1 MSLARQPDTMTT
13 LFDKYPA
20 ETIGE
25 LFASQAARTPNAIAL
40 IAGSHRLT
48 YRELDHRSDA
58 LATHL
63 QSLGV
68 GPEKLVGIAME
79 RSATLLVSL
88 LAILKAGGAYVPL
101 DPSYPA
107 DRLAWIIEDSGISIL
122 LTTTITGLDL
132 PSNRSCSQLL
142 FVDQIGASPASSRT
156 SLRAPVASNLA
167 YVIYTSGSTGRPKGV
182 MIEHRNVVNLFHG
195 FDLVLGSRPGVW
207 LAVTSISF
215 DISVLELFWTLTR
228 GLTVVLSSG
237 NDSDGLAGEINRFHV
252 THLQMTPT
260 LARMLTL
267 NAEAFAAIGS
277 IGQILLGGEAVP
289 ASLIR
294 KMRER
299 FQGEIFNVYGPT
311 ETTVWSTA
319 CLVTEVGTTVSIG
332 RPILNTEIYILDA
345 QQKPVPY
352 GEVGEL
358 YIGGNGVSRGYWN
371 RPDLTAERFLALPAI
386 SSARLYRTGDLAR
399 FLPDGDIDFVGRSD
413 YQVKLRGHRIEP
425 AEIEFA
431 LEQCPE
437 VRQAVVLPRPEPN
450 GDQRLVAFLVPVG
463 EVPNTASG
471 SPLRRALESRL
482 PDYMIPSSFVWI
494 DAFPLTANGK
504 IDRKELLNSL
514 AQTPIPA
521 PRPQAAPNTASALE
535 SEIAAIW
542 RDALGVSSIGLHQ
555 NFFDLGAHS
564 LTVAEVHAA
573 LKDRLDVE
581 ISLVDLFQF
590 STVAS
595 LAAHIAG
602 APTSPVTGQNRA
614 QRRRAA
620 RQGKETAR

>member
-1 MSLARQPDTMTT
+1 MSLAQQPDALTT
-13 LFDKYPA
+13 LLDQSPG

-40 IAGSHRLT
+40 IAGSHRFT
-48 YRELDHRSDA
+48 YLELDQRSDA

-107 DRLAWIIEDSGISIL
+107 ERLAWIIEDSGIAIL
-122 LTTTITGLDL
+122 LITTKRGLDL
-132 PSNRSCSQLL
+132 PSIRPNLRLL
-142 FVDQIGASPASSRT
+142 FADQINFPAAQFRT
-156 SLRAPVASNLA
+156 PRRAVQASNLA

-215 DISVLELFWTLTR
+215 DISVLELFWTITR
-228 GLTVVLSSG
+228 GFTVVLSTG
-237 NDSDGLAGEINRFHV
+237 NDSDELANEITRFHP

-267 NAEAFAAIGS
+267 NAEAFAAITS
-277 IGQILLGGEAVP
+277 VHQILLGGEAVP

-294 KMRER
+294 KLRER
-299 FQGEIFNVYGPT
+299 YQGEIFNVYGPT

-319 CLVTEVGTTVSIG
+319 CLVREIGTTVSIG
-332 RPILNTEIYILDA
+332 RPILNTEIHLLDS
-345 QQKPVPY
+345 QQRRVPH
-352 GEVGEL
+352 GEIGEL
-358 YIGGNGVSRGYWN
+358 YIGGEGVSRGYWN
-371 RPDLTAERFLALPAI
+371 RPDLTAERFLTLPTI
-386 SSARLYRTGDLAR
+386 SGTRLYRTGDLAR
-399 FLPDGDIDFVGRSD
+399 YLPDGNIDFVGRTD
-413 YQVKLRGHRIEP
+413 YQVKVRGHRIEP

-431 LEQCPE
+431 LEQCSG
-437 VRQAVVLPRPEPN
+437 VRQAIVLPRPEPN

-463 EVPNTASG
+463 EEPDTASE
-471 SPLRRALESRL
+471 PLLRRSLETRL
-482 PDYMIPSSFVWI
+482 PEYMIPSSFVWI
-494 DAFPLTANGK
+494 QAFPLTANGK

-514 AQTPIPA
+514 ARIPIPV
-521 PRPQAAPNTASALE
+521 PRPQGAPNAASALE

-542 RDALGVSSIGLHQ
+542 CHALGVSSIGLHQ
-555 NFFDLGAHS
+555 NFFDFGAHS

-573 LKDRLDVE
+573 LKDRLRIE

-595 LAAHIAG
+595 LAAHITG
-602 APTSPVTGQNRA
+602 APTSAASGQNRA
-614 QRRRAA
+614 QRRRAV
-620 RQGKETAR
+620 RLD